1 MEYIIELLKNGEFVA
16 KCEDA
21 SSIYITTAEGDSM
34 PEGRT
39 NIVFS
44 EVGIEKNPTFWTLE
58 TLPFKGDVGKE
69 GKAECHGPYIVV
81 EVYRE
86 NPLQLEFWE
95 ILEEQ
100 HHVGLEIRERTIH
113 RGVLCGQEV
122 ECYKAVAGESEYYV
136 RKDVAERYLA
146 DAYDFSEWFI
156 DLTEKPGRSKGIICD
171 KKNVYEG
178 LELKEELERVIQG
191 NYTQGDFKILLGY
204 DNSSAELRR
213 IRGALRSVVCRHPL
227 EWDESQFASESL
239 AEEYRMVNRQTAVLS
254 RAQARNLRKAAAD
267 IDIWR
272 GGLERVFGRN
282 EFNFYHPLYFL
293 HYLDKAGFLEFNP
306 YESKSNTEKLFV
318 PASWHVVGGIRYG
331 SPGGK
336 VTLNNDSAFNNP
348 GCAPFTV
355 DSDIENYAKLTGI
368 FNEDYINVVRR
379 WNNGTPVLYSSYRTK
394 YHHFGVDF
402 SASPNTKVKSF
413 IYGKVV
419 VQGWISTNGRCLLIQ
434 RYFNNYLY
442 LLCHLKGYPPEIT
455 EDKDVYPGD
464 IIAYTGTSGATNRE
478 CSEDTFSNAPH
489 LHVSVLKYDK
499 KFILEDCLVNV
510 DKSGTSEPKYNWKGT
525 FPKEYVDPF
534 DYTKKWIPTVSI
546 PGKE

>member
-16 KCEDA
+16 KCEDT
-21 SSIYITTAEGDSM
+21 SSKYITTAEGDSM

-100 HHVGLEIRERTIH
+100 HHVGLEIRERTIY

-293 HYLDKAGFLEFNP
+293 HYLDKAGLLEFNP
-306 YESKSNTEKLFV
+306 YEGKHIVIPSDYHEEYRLDGTRHFVGSKGMTFTASDNPGFAPETTEYTEYSHTGKF
-318 PASWHVVGGIRYG
+318 YT
-331 SPGGK
+331 K
-336 VTLNNDSAFNNP
+336 VTGGFR
-348 GCAPFTV
+348 
-355 DSDIENYAKLTGI
+355 ENYTDVMCDSKNKLTYRERDG
-368 FNEDYINVVRR
+368 FTNENPKLHV
-379 WNNGTPVLYSSYRTK
+379 
-394 YHHFGVDF
+394 GVDF
-402 SASPNTKVKSF
+402 RGNSNNRIISLVGGTVLGYGIFRN
-413 IYGKVV
+413 YGKVV
-419 VQGWISTNGRCLLIQ
+419 FVGHSSGTGVYLAAHLSCFNDQLLETGI
-434 RYFNNYLY
+434 
-442 LLCHLKGYPPEIT
+442 
-455 EDKDVYPGD
+455 VSPGD
-464 IIAYTGTSGATNRE
+464 WIGYVGGTGINGEIRY
-478 CSEDTFSNAPH
+478 SEH
-489 LHVSVLKYDK
+489 LHVSCFDINWEKVPYVARNPIANSHLYDDMVQK
-499 KFILEDCLVNV
+499 MVN
-510 DKSGTSEPKYNWKGT
+510 
-525 FPKEYVDPF
+525 PF
-534 DYTKKWIPTVSI
+534 NHDERY
-546 PGKE
+546 